1 LQQHSPK
8 HLARLNR
15 FADGIFV
22 FACARAAAEWHQSLR
37 LVVIDGDFLERE
49 TTTPILVA
57 TTLAHEATHAWLD
70 HLGIRYDE
78 DKRARIEAICARAE
92 LACVRQMPQP
102 EGAIERAIATLQ
114 LDPDSWS
121 SDNMRAAYVGALI
134 DRGIPSL
141 IANGLAWLA
150 RRRAI

>member
-1 LQQHSPK
+1 MLGWIISESGMTK
-8 HLARLNR
+8 TNERASRL
-15 FADGIFV
+15 F
-22 FACARAAAEWHQSLR
+22 
-37 LVVIDGDFLERE
+37 
-49 TTTPILVA
+49 
-57 TTLAHEATHAWLD
+57 
-70 HLGIRYDE
+70 
-78 DKRARIEAICARAE
+78 ARAE

-121 SDNMRAAYVGALI
+121 SDDMRAAYVGALI
-134 DRGIPSL
+134 DRGIPSW